1 MTVFPC
7 AGVGPCFYLDT
18 FSDKKKKSQ
27 SSMYKTK
34 KEHYIINVVFNK
46 QTNKQKML
54 VFTLNT

>member
-1 MTVFPC
+1 
-7 AGVGPCFYLDT
+7 
-18 FSDKKKKSQ
+18 
-27 SSMYKTK
+27 MYKTK